1 MRILIVVGI
10 FPPDIGGPSTFVPLI
25 AKKLIDNGYKVEV
38 VCLSDTV
45 EHDDSVFAFKIHRI
59 KRRQNLILRWVR
71 TITTIIQAG
80 KKSDLLFV
88 NGLPMESYI
97 ANLLIRKKSLRKVV
111 GDWAWE
117 RGRNLNLTQDA
128 FDEFQNNSHNLHL
141 EIAKFSRGWTAKK
154 VDLVITPS
162 KHLKSVV
169 ENWGVEKHKI
179 KVIYN
184 GTKIIPIVSNTS
196 DFKNINLITVGRLA
210 PFKNI
215 DRIIL
220 SLKKIADKDKNFKLF
235 IVGDGP
241 ERQNLQTLVKKLNL
255 DSQVVFTGQL
265 KEAEL
270 NKYYKKSDIYIQA
283 SGYEGLPHTLLEAI
297 SHNLSIISTPIG
309 GTNEILENNTN
320 GWTVDL
326 VDGKYPSEEQIATN
340 IMFILNNKKEDEAK
354 KIKARKLLINS
365 FDKNINFEKYIETI
379 RSFVADGK

>member
-25 AKKLIDNGYKVEV
+25 AKKLIDNGYKIEV

-45 EHDDSVFAFKIHRI
+45 KHDDSEFEFKIHRI
-59 KRRQNLILRWVR
+59 KRRQNLILRWIR
-71 TITTIIQAG
+71 TVTTIIQTG

-97 ANLLIRKKSLRKVV
+97 ANLLIRKKTLRKVV

-169 ENWGVEKHKI
+169 ENWGVEKHQV

-184 GTKIIPIVSNTS
+184 GTKIIPLRSNTS

-220 SLKKIADKDKNFKLF
+220 SLKKISYKDKNFKLF

-241 ERQNLQTLVKKLNL
+241 ERQNLETLVKKLKL

-265 KEAEL
+265 KEVEL

-326 VDGKYPSEEQIATN
+326 VDGKYPSEEQIAIK

-354 KIKARKLLINS
+354 KIKARELLINN

-379 RSFVADGK
+379 RSFVTDGK